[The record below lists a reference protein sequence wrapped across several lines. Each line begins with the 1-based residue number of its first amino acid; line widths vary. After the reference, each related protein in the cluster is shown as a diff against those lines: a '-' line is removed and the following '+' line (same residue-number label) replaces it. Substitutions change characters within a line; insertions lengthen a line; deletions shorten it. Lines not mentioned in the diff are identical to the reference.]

1 MDALLHKYIY
11 IQKYQKIGAVVAVV
25 VW

>member
-1 MDALLHKYIY
+1 LSDLQYVN
-11 IQKYQKIGAVVAVV
+11 IGAVVAVV